1 MFLMQNGRGNEVR
14 PYGLLHSQALK
25 VSDEYVGNRK
35 VCIVDTGYD
44 RSHPDLPSGDWVTG
58 SSASKK
64 VPWCEDGIGHGTHI
78 AGIIGGLG
86 NNGRGVM
93 GVIRNG
99 MLKLHIVRVFDDK
112 KKWVWK
118 SRMIAAVEEC
128 AKNDSNIISLSI
140 GSSKPTNHVMSVA
153 AVNASG
159 RKAKFS
165 SFNDKIDIA
174 AAGVNVYSTLPNNQ
188 YGFMSGTS
196 YSAPYVVGV
205 AALIWSFD
213 TSKSAKDVWDALV
226 TSANDKGQPGYDEK
240 FGHGTVNALGAA
252 KILGY
257 QPPCTDNPVNW
268 SLNLFTLSVDCD
280 WFYVNESFCSWF
292 GGDDYIGTNGQIG
305 NIACCVCN
313 GGTRT
318 AADNI
323 LKACKDDDDWYDS
336 DGERFNCE
344 WYSQKDTRCSKF
356 GRRFRNFGKTASEV
370 CCICKDK

>member
-1 MFLMQNGRGNEVR
+1 MVGR
-14 PYGLLHSQALK
+14 
-25 VSDEYVGNRK
+25 
-35 VCIVDTGYD
+35 
-44 RSHPDLPSGDWVTG
+44 
-58 SSASKK
+58 
-64 VPWCEDGIGHGTHI
+64 THI

-140 GSSKPTNHVMSVA
+140 GSSKPTKFEAKTYERLLKKKNILVIAAGGNSGDSTYSYPASYEHVMSVA

-240 FGHGTVNALGAA
+240 FGHGTVNALEAA

-323 LKACKDDDDWYDS
+323 LKACKDDDDWYD
-336 DGERFNCE
+336 R
-344 WYSQKDTRCSKF
+344 
-356 GRRFRNFGKTASEV
+356 
-370 CCICKDK
+370 